1 MPRVENWPIARRTIL
16 DHIARVSARIG
27 NGMRVSGSFFFS
39 AISVL
44 GALCV
49 AAPVSAQQ
57 GAEEDLKGV
66 YAPLELR
73 HGEPNDLIDTAAQY
87 QGMFERRSLLYNDP
101 AVVAMVRR
109 IGHELAP
116 PPTDD
121 YINYEFFV
129 IRDPS
134 PNAFAFPNGQIYVHT
149 GMLARMGD
157 ESELAALLAHE
168 INHAAGHH
176 TILSHRITAKRLA
189 IGVFGGALGSLM
201 GQLRYSRQLEQEAD
215 DRAARLMQD
224 TPYDPHAM
232 TDLLEILNRDFE
244 GLDPR
249 YASVWTTHPDPVQRI
264 EASRQNVAGLP
275 HKPRDPQTYDAVMYP
290 LRILTV
296 RDYIQDD
303 YPYTAMAVAERLMQR
318 YPDDLDFLM
327 AIGDALR
334 VLGPRPEALP
344 DDFERSDARRNL
356 RDRIRLSRG
365 QRMER
370 LLETPEGLAAMAA
383 NLEHAEATYQSILE
397 IDPGYTPAYRGLGEV
412 YEARHEDREA
422 AKAYLTYV
430 QQQPDAPDRPVIMGR
445 LTAIRDRLMKE
456 DTDDE

>member
-1 MPRVENWPIARRTIL
+1 MRASGRT
-16 DHIARVSARIG
+16 
-27 NGMRVSGSFFFS
+27 FFCIFGALGVFS
-39 AISVL
+39 A
-44 GALCV
+44 V
-49 AAPVSAQQ
+49 ATAWAQ
-57 GAEEDLKGV
+57 GSGEEDLKGV
-66 YAPLELR
+66 YEPMELR
-73 HGEPNDLIDTAAQY
+73 RGEPNDLIDTAAQY
-87 QGMFERRSLLYNDP
+87 RGMFERRSLLYNDA
-101 AVVAMVRR
+101 AVLAMVRR

-116 PPTDD
+116 APTDD
-121 YINYEFFV
+121 YIDYEFFV

-149 GMLARMGD
+149 GMLARLGD

-176 TILSHRITAKRLA
+176 TILSHRITAKRIA
-189 IGVFGGALGSLM
+189 IGVFSGGLGSLM

-215 DRAARLMQD
+215 DRAAFLMQD
-224 TPYDPHAM
+224 TRYDPHAM
-232 TDLLEILNRDFE
+232 TDLLEILNQDFE

-249 YASVWTTHPDPVQRI
+249 YASAWMTHPDPVERI
-264 EASRQNVAGLP
+264 EASRRNVANLP
-275 HKPRDPQTYDAVMYP
+275 HMPRDPEAYDGVIYP

-303 YPYTAMAVAERLMQR
+303 YPYTAMAVAEQLMER
-318 YPDDLDFLM
+318 YPGDLDFRM
-327 AIGDALR
+327 AIGDAQRL
-334 VLGPRPEALP
+334 LGPRPEALP
-344 DDFERSDARRNL
+344 EDFEKKDARRNL

-370 LLETPEGLAAMAA
+370 LLETPEGVAAMAA
-383 NLEHAEATYQSILE
+383 NLERARAVYQSILE
-397 IDPGYTPAYRGLGEV
+397 IDPDYTPAYRGLGEI

-422 AKAYLTYV
+422 ARAYLTYV
-430 QQQPDAPDRPVIMGR
+430 QQQPDAADRPVIMGR